1 MNRLTRL
8 FRSGLPHFLRTHTT
22 LPSDQRHRTYFGL
35 VVLYANTALL
45 AHVFLTYMYT
55 IKPTYG
61 ISMVPTINPVGNWI
75 LISKRHR
82 RGRRIGVGDL
92 VSFKHP
98 LLEIRAVK
106 RVVGMPGDFVL
117 SGTPGVG
124 EERMVQVGD
133 NLPFITHPIEAAL
146 IRRTAS

>member
-8 FRSGLPHFLRTHTT
+8 FHSGLPHLIRTHTT
-22 LPSDQRHRTYFGL
+22 LSSGQRRRTYFGL

-45 AHVFLTYMYT
+45 LHVFLTYIYT

-82 RGRRIGVGDL
+82 RGRRISVGDL

-98 LLEIRAVK
+98 LLEGEGAVK

-117 SGTPGVG
+117 SGTPGVV

-133 NLPFITHPIEAAL
+133 NLPNILHPVEAPL
-146 IRRTAS
+146 M